1 MIRFAPVRAAFF
13 AIAALAIAHHSHPI
27 FYDAC
32 TSVTL
37 EGTIES
43 VEWKNPHVLL
53 DIKATDG
60 KAYRADWTSIGALE
74 RAKVAQP
81 KAGDRVV
88 IRGNPMRDIAAI
100 KAKFPEL
107 TLEPP
112 TKPVVD
118 IVQVRGVNDNWS
130 WARTEPATAPDCG
143 HK

>member
-1 MIRFAPVRAAFF
+1 MRAAFF

-32 TSVTL
+32 TSV
-37 EGTIES
+37 
-43 VEWKNPHVLL
+43 
-53 DIKATDG
+53 
-60 KAYRADWTSIGALE
+60 
-74 RAKVAQP
+74 
-81 KAGDRVV
+81 
-88 IRGNPMRDIAAI
+88 
-100 KAKFPEL
+100 

-143 HK
+143 RK